1 MIPWQHEIQRNLV
14 ELPGRTQQRWNLS
27 PCSLTLSSP
36 RIRWMFFGFGVFL
49 FALKHHL
56 YLSVCPF
63 IVCIDSFGVRRFI
76 SRPSRMSCVNSRHLH
91 ENSSS
96 PVIQN
101 LCVMK
106 ISEGA
111 RRLSAV
117 SSSAC
122 NQGSIYN
129 MFVGSRGAVW
139 SLGIPLPLIGPMS
152 QGLGWRGC
160 DLASFGWCGSL
171 WFGYCLEGLEAVAKS
186 SAYDIYIFLYLFVC
200 LFIYLIVCLF
210 IYLCVCY
217 NHVGVNESGET
228 FQFCVDCGTWHPM
241 TAVAMAS
248 WALSSEQLEVLD
260 LDKKC
265 SEPEPKIGSDWP
277 RLPQESKGAPTTPKG
292 SPKATT
298 RRPPGDSGRF
308 TWLVSSKCQAMR
320 TKRTKALVSSLHDH
334 LVLPKDEPFGEGT
347 SFASSTCSGSMSSTA
362 SQAPRETFPNIPNRS
377 VC

>member
-1 MIPWQHEIQRNLV
+1 MKFGYSTAADWPHVSRFGMAWMWLGFLWMMWIFVVWILF
-14 ELPGRTQQRWNLS
+14 GRIGS
-27 PCSLTLSSP
+27 CSQ
-36 RIRWMFFGFGVFL
+36 
-49 FALKHHL
+49 
-56 YLSVCPF
+56 
-63 IVCIDSFGVRRFI
+63 
-76 SRPSRMSCVNSRHLH
+76 
-91 ENSSS
+91 E
-96 PVIQN
+96 
-101 LCVMK
+101 
-106 ISEGA
+106 
-111 RRLSAV
+111 
-117 SSSAC
+117 
-122 NQGSIYN
+122 
-129 MFVGSRGAVW
+129 
-139 SLGIPLPLIGPMS
+139 LGI
-152 QGLGWRGC
+152 W
-160 DLASFGWCGSL
+160 
-171 WFGYCLEGLEAVAKS
+171 
-186 SAYDIYIFLYLFVC
+186 YIFFIYLFVC
-200 LFIYLIVCLF
+200 LFVYLFIWLFVYLF
-210 IYLCVCY
+210 IYLCVCV

-298 RRPPGDSGRF
+298 RQPPGDSGRF
-308 TWLVSSKCQAMR
+308 TWLVSSMCQAMQ

>member
-1 MIPWQHEIQRNLV
+1 MIPWPHEIQRNLV

-101 LCVMK
+101 LCIMK

-129 MFVGSRGAVW
+129 MFVGSREAVW

-152 QGLGWRGC
+152 SRFGMAWMWLGFLWMMWIFVVWI
-160 DLASFGWCGSL
+160 LFGRIGSCSQEL
-171 WFGYCLEGLEAVAKS
+171 GIWY
-186 SAYDIYIFLYLFVC
+186 IYIHIYLFVW
-200 LFIYLIVCLF
+200 LFIYLIVYYSF
-210 IYLCVCY
+210 IYLCVC
-217 NHVGVNESGET
+217 
-228 FQFCVDCGTWHPM
+228 
-241 TAVAMAS
+241 
-248 WALSSEQLEVLD
+248 
-260 LDKKC
+260 
-265 SEPEPKIGSDWP
+265 
-277 RLPQESKGAPTTPKG
+277 
-292 SPKATT
+292 
-298 RRPPGDSGRF
+298 
-308 TWLVSSKCQAMR
+308 
-320 TKRTKALVSSLHDH
+320 
-334 LVLPKDEPFGEGT
+334 
-347 SFASSTCSGSMSSTA
+347 
-362 SQAPRETFPNIPNRS
+362 
-377 VC
+377 